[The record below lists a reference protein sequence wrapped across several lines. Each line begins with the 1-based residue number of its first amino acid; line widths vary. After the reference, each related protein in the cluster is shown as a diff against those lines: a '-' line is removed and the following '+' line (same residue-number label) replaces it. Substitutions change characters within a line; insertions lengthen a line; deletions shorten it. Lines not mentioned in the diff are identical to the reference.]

1 MLGPGDVERGV
12 GERQVEGVGLP
23 VLDPAREARP
33 GRELGRD
40 GTIGLGQVDADDVAA
55 IGGGQMAR
63 RAAQA
68 RADVEDPAGG
78 RGPQPCRQLFR
89 RLPAADVELV
99 DGREIG
105 RRQMVEIRPG
115 RA

>member
-1 MLGPGDVERGV
+1 
-12 GERQVEGVGLP
+12 
-23 VLDPAREARP
+23 
-33 GRELGRD
+33 
-40 GTIGLGQVDADDVAA
+40 
-55 IGGGQMAR
+55 MAR

-78 RGPQPCRQLFR
+78 RGPQPCCQLFR

-105 RRQMVEIRPG
+105 RRQMVEVLARSAQAIADG
-115 RA
+115 RDQARAGVVLLDPVAGRRRR